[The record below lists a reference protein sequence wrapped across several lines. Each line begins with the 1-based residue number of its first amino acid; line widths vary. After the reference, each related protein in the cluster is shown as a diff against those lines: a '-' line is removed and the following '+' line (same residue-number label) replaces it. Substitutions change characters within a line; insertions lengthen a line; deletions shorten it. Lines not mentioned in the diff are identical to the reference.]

1 MPRRLARLAMQK
13 VEGSSPFV
21 CLVRALPRRVEVES
35 PEWPQAEVA
44 LLVNAKYAT

>member
-1 MPRRLARLAMQK
+1 MQK

-21 CLVRALPRRVEVES
+21 CLVQALPRRVEGGVA
-35 PEWPQAEVA
+35 EWPQAEVA